1 MSLKLFPTVIINLL
15 ADYLDDVQDKAILY
29 YYVYTNY
36 STITKVG
43 KNLRKLLENGD
54 DQYWVVLISI
64 INRDLFRNTPV
75 SVIPTSTPK
84 HIPLTI
90 KHIQSGRIDNYS
102 ASRDYEASL
111 EYEDRDNTT
120 IVTKKKKIKTNKRRK
135 HNWRGKKSIIM
146 ENRLN
151 KLDTLSNE
159 FDKGFNYHDCY
170 YDNCY
175 YECDGWYYG
184 LYPSDED

>member
-64 INRDLFRNTPV
+64 INRDLFRNTTV

-120 IVTKKKKIKTNKRRK
+120 IVTEKKKIKTNKRRK
-135 HNWRGKKSIIM
+135 HNWRGKKSVIL
-146 ENRLN
+146 ENRFN
-151 KLDTLSNE
+151 KLDGLIYE
-159 FDKGFNYHDCY
+159 FDEGFDYHECLQDGCCGFY
-170 YDNCY
+170 YDTFF
-175 YECDGWYYG
+175 D
-184 LYPSDED
+184 DEY